1 MQYNVT
7 ILIICGIVHEMNEIM
22 KEIENIKI
30 IPVVTV
36 ENVTQGLYIMEALT
50 EGGLPAAEITF
61 RTEAAAEAIRVMCR
75 EYPNALIGAGT
86 VLNIRQAREAEDAGA
101 KFIVSP
107 GYSDEVVN
115 YCIEENT
122 TVLPGCMTPTD
133 IQRALAAGLSMVKF
147 FPAEPAGGLKLL
159 KALSEPFPKLRF
171 MPTGG
176 ISKDN
181 LIEYLNFPKVIACGG
196 SWITKAA
203 KENDFAAVK
212 QEAENAVKLV
222 CRWKEQG

>member
-1 MQYNVT
+1 
-7 ILIICGIVHEMNEIM
+7 MNEII

-36 ENVTQGLYIMEALT
+36 ESVSQGLHIMEALV

-61 RTEAAAEAIRVMCR
+61 RTEAAAEAINAVRR
-75 EYPNALIGAGT
+75 EYPEALIGAGT
-86 VLNIRQAREAEDAGA
+86 VLNRIQAEAAEAAGA

-115 YCIEENT
+115 YCIDKNIS
-122 TVLPGCMTPTD
+122 VLPGCMTPTD
-133 IQRALAAGLSMVKF
+133 IQRALAAGLEIVKF

-159 KALSEPFPKLRF
+159 KALSDPFPKLRF

-181 LIEYLNFPKVIACGG
+181 IVDYLNVPRVIACGG

-203 KENDFAAVK
+203 KQNDFAAVK
-212 QEAENAVKLV
+212 TEAENAVKLV
-222 CRWKEQG
+222 RRWKEQS

>member
-1 MQYNVT
+1 MSE
-7 ILIICGIVHEMNEIM
+7 II
-22 KEIENIKI
+22 KKIEDIKI

-36 ENVTQGLYIMEALT
+36 ENVWQGLQIMEALVK
-50 EGGLPAAEITF
+50 GGLPAAEVTF
-61 RTEAAAEAIRVMCR
+61 RTEAAAEAIHAMCQK
-75 EYPNALIGAGT
+75 YPEALIGAGT
-86 VLNIRQAREAEDAGA
+86 VLNTGQAEEAKAAGA

-107 GYSDEVVN
+107 GYSDEVVK
-115 YCIEENT
+115 YCIREDM

-133 IQRALAAGLSMVKF
+133 ILRALSAGLQIVKF
-147 FPAEPAGGLKLL
+147 FPAEPAGGIKLL

-181 LIEYLNFPKVIACGG
+181 LMEYLNFPKVIACGG

-203 KENDFAAVK
+203 KQNDFAAVK
-212 QEAENAVKLV
+212 AEAENAAKLV
-222 CRWKEQG
+222 RCWKEQG

>member
-1 MQYNVT
+1 
-7 ILIICGIVHEMNEIM
+7 MNEII

-36 ENVTQGLYIMEALT
+36 ESVSQGLHIMEALV

-61 RTEAAAEAIRVMCR
+61 RTEAAAEAINAVRR
-75 EYPNALIGAGT
+75 EYPEALIGAGT
-86 VLNIRQAREAEDAGA
+86 VLNSRQAEAAEAAGA

-115 YCIEENT
+115 YCIDKNIS
-122 TVLPGCMTPTD
+122 VLPGCMTPTD
-133 IQRALAAGLSMVKF
+133 IQRALAAGLEIVKF
-147 FPAEPAGGLKLL
+147 FPAEAAGGLKLL
-159 KALSEPFPKLRF
+159 KALSDPFPKLRF

-181 LIEYLNFPKVIACGG
+181 IVEYLNVPKVIACGG

-212 QEAENAVKLV
+212 AEVENAVKLV
-222 CRWKEQG
+222 RRWKEQS

>member
-1 MQYNVT
+1 MNK
-7 ILIICGIVHEMNEIM
+7 II
-22 KEIENIKI
+22 KEIENTKI

-36 ENVTQGLYIMEALT
+36 ENITQGLHIMDALA

-61 RTEAAAEAIRVMCR
+61 RTEAAAETIRAMSQK
-75 EYPNALIGAGT
+75 YPDALIGAGT
-86 VLNIRQAREAEDAGA
+86 ILNVRQAKEAEDAGA
-101 KFIVSP
+101 KFLVSP

-115 YCIEENT
+115 YCIERNIA
-122 TVLPGCMTPTD
+122 VLPGCMTPTD
-133 IQRALAAGLSMVKF
+133 ILRALAAGLSMVKF

-181 LIEYLNFPKVIACGG
+181 LMEYLNFPKVVACGG
-196 SWITKAA
+196 SWITKPA
-203 KENDFAAVK
+203 KENDFVVVR